1 MCLLNYIL
9 VICMFIYFQDIYL
22 NYSYYDKLGFESFRV
37 YKERLDLFERDFLKR
52 RRDKK

>member
-9 VICMFIYFQDIYL
+9 VTCTFNP
-22 NYSYYDKLGFESFRV
+22 NYSYHDKLGLESLRV
-37 YKERLDLFERDFLKR
+37 YKERLDLPERDLLKR